1 MFFTAFPD
9 LGFTVDLVVAEE
21 DLVATH
27 WTATGTHRGEWQG
40 IAPTDR
46 EVTWQGINI
55 FRFECGQIVEAWGAA
70 DHLSLLSQLGAV
82 ELPAAMATPVS

>member
-1 MFFTAFPD
+1 MAGYR
-9 LGFTVDLVVAEE
+9 L
-21 DLVATH
+21 
-27 WTATGTHRGEWQG
+27 
-40 IAPTDR
+40 TDR

-55 FRFECGQIVEAWGAA
+55 FRFECGQIVEGGAA

>member
-1 MFFTAFPD
+1 MAGYRP
-9 LGFTVDLVVAEE
+9 
-21 DLVATH
+21 
-27 WTATGTHRGEWQG
+27 
-40 IAPTDR
+40 DR

-70 DHLSLLSQLGAV
+70 DHLGLLSQLGAV